1 MARSGRVIEI
11 NTFVEFSLSQNFQV
25 STYRVTSGLL
35 RESKLDFVLMRQGND
50 FSHLY
55 LYQQALMWFFTQRKG
70 ILVSENSLKIVGFK
84 MWWKNVCKKILF
96 TGFVELR

>member
-35 RESKLDFVLMRQGND
+35 QKRELDFVLLWQGND
-50 FSHLY
+50 FSH
-55 LYQQALMWFFTQRKG
+55 LYQQALMWFFYPEKWDF
-70 ILVSENSLKIVGFK
+70 SK
-84 MWWKNVCKKILF
+84 
-96 TGFVELR
+96 